1 MVGPWTYEDTG
12 KYYREAVKRRP
23 SFSGRRDMLQF
34 TDRLPSTDD
43 WTLPVLLQLN
53 RTLRVLYNGPF
64 NWDAFKK
71 IVMQHILTN
80 DVLDALKALPEDEQI
95 PHLVQL
101 VLDWACWDAP
111 KEGAWPRDLSMR
123 RYFVKWRRCEPFYFE
138 ADTHTDEDM
147 ERAADLFLDIWMA
160 NDRLHAATP
169 VQFGEEKDFPG
180 FTVYRVRD
188 EAVTDAERLAAAQ
201 SKELYLNLQAR
212 GWAPERMDEPLQVG
226 ASVARPAKLPPPAG
240 DIVICGPGMC
250 AQCIKKRYL
259 ECRVPQDGGKP
270 RCVACRVHKL
280 GCEHKGKTMDALK
293 KQSLEDDS
301 DSREATPDPSQRSQ
315 RSGSESVV
323 SESNKSA
330 ALTNASA
337 DSVPGPSG
345 GRKRKSQGSRDKQ
358 KKAKRA
364 RK

>member
-71 IVMQHILTN
+71 IVMQHILSLT
-80 DVLDALKALPEDEQI
+80 
-95 PHLVQL
+95 
-101 VLDWACWDAP
+101 ACWDAP